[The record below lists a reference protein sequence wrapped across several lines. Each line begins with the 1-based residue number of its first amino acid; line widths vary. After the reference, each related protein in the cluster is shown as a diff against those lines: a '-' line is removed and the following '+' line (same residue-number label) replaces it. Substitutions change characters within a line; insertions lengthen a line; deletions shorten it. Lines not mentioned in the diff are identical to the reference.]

1 MATLQEEIGKLIA
14 RQLLAG
20 SSVAIPGVGT
30 LRVERQPAR
39 RLSATMIQPPCRK
52 LIFLFEEVGPSLR
65 TVIER
70 EAACSAEEAADAC
83 ERWLEQGRA
92 EQQLYIDGVGVLCG
106 KLFSVDAAFQRKL
119 NPQGVEPVRLKRR
132 MPWWIWS
139 LLAIVIAAFLTGL
152 LVWWINPMAWW
163 NERQNSRIEAVEE
176 AVIQPD
182 TVVVQESVV
191 AEPEVPKPLTDEL
204 YRPTEIIPTRS
215 GKSYVVLGIYSTLE
229 NARRAVGQ
237 AEEAYGLVAGESCIF
252 NYGSK
257 FLVSLGESDKRAHA
271 QEVAA
276 RYRTERGVKDVW
288 VYSKN

>member
-30 LRVERQPAR
+30 LKVERQPAR
-39 RLSATMIQPPCRK
+39 KLSSTMIQPPCRR
-52 LIFLFEEVGPSLR
+52 LTFLFEEAGPSLQ
-65 TVIER
+65 TLIER
-70 EAACSAEEAADAC
+70 EAVCSPEEAADAC
-83 ERWLEQGRA
+83 ERWLEQSRL
-92 EQQLYIDGVGVLCG
+92 EQQLHIDGVGVLCG

-119 NPQGVEPVRLKRR
+119 NPQGVEPVRLKRA

-139 LLAIVIAAFLTGL
+139 LLTIVIVAFLTGL
-152 LVWWINPMAWW
+152 LVWWINPVDRW
-163 NERQNSRIEAVEE
+163 NERQKSHVEVIEEPA
-176 AVIQPD
+176 IQPD
-182 TVVVQESVV
+182 TVAIQEPVV
-191 AEPEVPKPLTDEL
+191 AEPEAPKPLTDEL

-215 GKSYVVLGIYSTLE
+215 GKSYVVLGIYSTIE
-229 NARRAVGQ
+229 NAKRAVAQ

-276 RYRTERGVKDVW
+276 RYRTERGANDVW

>member
-1 MATLQEEIGKLIA
+1 MIA

-39 RLSATMIQPPCRK
+39 KLSATMIQPPCRK
-52 LIFLFEEVGPSLR
+52 LIFLFEEVGPSLK

-92 EQQLYIDGVGVLCG
+92 EQQLHIDGVGVLCG

-132 MPWWIWS
+132 MPWWVWS

-152 LVWWINPMAWW
+152 IVWWINPVAWW
-163 NERQNSRIEAVEE
+163 SERQKSRVEPLE
-176 AVIQPD
+176 EPVIQPD
-182 TVVVQESVV
+182 TVVVQEPIV
-191 AEPEVPKPLTDEL
+191 AEPEAPKPLTDEL